1 MVTLSF
7 RFRLLSWKLEM
18 ISTDIRLLLN
28 DTVYWIRI
36 PLEDNVTSKLSDDG
50 DDYYDEEQQTNDVM
64 TVWETAVRPLT
75 DSQRL
80 IFFVITIVVVVFA
93 VIGNILVLYVNFSRF
108 RVSSFLV
115 KMFEHTNVAIAG
127 SNAFSS
133 ERV

>member
-28 DTVYWIRI
+28 DTEFWIRI

-50 DDYYDEEQQTNDVM
+50 DDYYDEEQQTSDVM